1 MRSRIISSRRRRRNY
16 DGDFASALAVRD
28 RPQFELHVQG
38 KAADVKQVAR
48 ELGVRY
54 VLEGSVRKA
63 GNRVRITGQL
73 IDTAT
78 GAHIWADRFD
88 GALDDI
94 FELQDQVASRV
105 VGAIEPK
112 LQFSEIE
119 RAKRKP
125 TQSLNAY
132 DMYLRALAQYHKF
145 TEDGMREAITLLR
158 RALAIDPSYAL
169 AAAMVGWCRMSQSH
183 SVGAGFRMRR

>member
-1 MRSRIISSRRRRRNY
+1 MIARN
-16 DGDFASALAVRD
+16 SA
-28 RPQFELHVQG
+28 FTYKG
-38 KAADVKQVAR
+38 KPVDVKQVAR

-94 FELQDQVASRV
+94 FDLQDQVASSV
-105 VGAIEPK
+105 AGAIEPK
-112 LQFSEIE
+112 LRPIGDRS
-119 RAKRKP
+119 
-125 TQSLNAY
+125 
-132 DMYLRALAQYHKF
+132 
-145 TEDGMREAITLLR
+145 R
-158 RALAIDPSYAL
+158 RAQADREP
-169 AAAMVGWCRMSQSH
+169 
-183 SVGAGFRMRR
+183 